1 MKNTSGKGGGVQAE
15 CRRHQKKF
23 GLCRPVPGQCVC
35 KCFGPDRFILV
46 IIKAGFLF
54 IFQTLAIYC
63 LSLGTNIL
71 FAASN
76 QRYCFFYPIHL
87 FIHSFI
93 VVNFFFINIHKHLH
107 CSNKIIMLVN
117 DTCRTAAMPTTAPST
132 LGSTLEEKTRRILGW
147 TDQYTPTVGSDYYAS
162 ITSRAEKGRKH
173 RRWNTPNPY
182 YCPYQPRTARHDHS
196 AKSTP
201 LGAQLTPPPSP
212 VVVQNGTT
220 VYGPCTNATIGF
232 QIPNGHVTNGQQ
244 DPIAYSPLSPSNS
257 ANGTTFEFPTP
268 PPTVISE
275 DTVKSPRS
283 PAVVFELLRK
293 RMPNLSKEPNRFR
306 TLVDMVASVIEL
318 ESQLNQ
324 LKEETRKMNG
334 MLNNCKACWPLATD
348 VSFEQ
353 PDKVEEPALNV
364 VCDVQD
370 SQFLPSES
378 DVPDDLVG
386 IDVTAFRSLVKE
398 NCFASPMS
406 GESSVHVSDSF
417 LPDDSPEFD
426 LASGQD
432 LPTVFGFSMDTL
444 NTANSALNA
453 DPHFAFFD
461 DSLNVMVPSFI

>member
-1 MKNTSGKGGGVQAE
+1 LLLIS
-15 CRRHQKKF
+15 
-23 GLCRPVPGQCVC
+23 
-35 KCFGPDRFILV
+35 V
-46 IIKAGFLF
+46 IAFSIPF
-54 IFQTLAIYC
+54 
-63 LSLGTNIL
+63 
-71 FAASN
+71 
-76 QRYCFFYPIHL
+76 IHL
-87 FIHSFI
+87 FIHCCQLFP
-93 VVNFFFINIHKHLH
+93 FAINSSTYTQIHRHLH
-107 CSNKIIMLVN
+107 CSNIIIIIMLVS
-117 DTCRTAAMPTTAPST
+117 DTCRTATMPTTAPST

-147 TDQYTPTVGSDYYAS
+147 TDQYTPTIGGDYYAS

-173 RRWNTPNPY
+173 RRWNTPNSY
-182 YCPYQPRTARHDHS
+182 YCPYQPRTARTVDHS
-196 AKSTP
+196 TP
-201 LGAQLTPPPSP
+201 VGAQLTPPPSP

-220 VYGPCTNATIGF
+220 VYGPCSGAFQLPTGHATNA
-232 QIPNGHVTNGQQ
+232 QQ

-257 ANGTTFEFPTP
+257 ANGAAFEFPTP
-268 PPTVISE
+268 PPTVINE
-275 DTVKSPRS
+275 DAVKSPRS
-283 PAVVFELLRK
+283 AAAVFELLRK
-293 RMPNLSKEPNRFR
+293 KMPNLSKEPNRFR

-353 PDKVEEPALNV
+353 PGKVEEPALNV
-364 VCDVQD
+364 ACKIED
-370 SQFLPSES
+370 SQFLPTET

-398 NCFASPMS
+398 NCFASPVS
-406 GESSVHVSDSF
+406 VESVAVSDSF

>member
-1 MKNTSGKGGGVQAE
+1 LLLINNVIAFSTSIYSFFHCCQ
-15 CRRHQKKF
+15 
-23 GLCRPVPGQCVC
+23 
-35 KCFGPDRFILV
+35 
-46 IIKAGFLF
+46 LF
-54 IFQTLAIYC
+54 TFAIYQHIY
-63 LSLGTNIL
+63 THI
-71 FAASN
+71 
-76 QRYCFFYPIHL
+76 QT
-87 FIHSFI
+87 
-93 VVNFFFINIHKHLH
+93 HLH
-107 CSNKIIMLVN
+107 CSNRIIMLVN
-117 DTCRTAAMPTTAPST
+117 DTCRTAAIPTTAPST

-147 TDQYTPTVGSDYYAS
+147 TDQYTPTVGGDYYAS

-182 YCPYQPRTARHDHS
+182 YCPYQPRTARLDHS

-201 LGAQLTPPPSP
+201 VGAQLTPPPSP

-220 VYGPCTNATIGF
+220 VYNSCSGATIGF

-268 PPTVISE
+268 PPTVINE
-275 DTVKSPRS
+275 DAVKSPRS

-353 PDKVEEPALNV
+353 PGKVEEPALNV
-364 VCDVQD
+364 ACKVQD
-370 SQFLPSES
+370 SQFLPTEA

-398 NCFASPMS
+398 NCYASPMS
-406 GESSVHVSDSF
+406 GESVRVSDSF